1 MRTLTYFLLAA
12 ITFISCSKDKDKEIL
27 SEAYEIHKELR
38 DIQKDIISKIPTLDS
53 LAIHKAD
60 AALIKKEYL
69 DWKKDIL
76 EVPGFPHIHL
86 QGDDHSHE
94 HHSQKQLPAT
104 EILEIQKD
112 SKEKAK
118 RIQAQI
124 DSLL

>member
-1 MRTLTYFLLAA
+1 MRTLTYLLLAT

-38 DIQKDIISKIPTLDS
+38 DIQKDIISKIPSLDS
-53 LAIHKAD
+53 LAKHNTD
-60 AALIKKEYL
+60 AAIIKKEYL

-86 QGDDHSHE
+86 PGDDHSHE
-94 HHSQKQLPAT
+94 HHAQKQLPAR
-104 EILEIQKD
+104 EILEIQKG

-118 RIQAQI
+118 QIQAQI